1 MFQIGADIE
10 FGHLRERRNRRAVV
24 LIGSGTIIVPLLL
37 GLSGGWLAAPVLAP
51 GVDRLTFGLFIAVA
65 LAITAMPV
73 LGRILQAFDLMRT
86 RIGTVTIASAAAN
99 DVVGWLL
106 LAAISASVT
115 ASFTG
120 TAAVFQLAGLILLL
134 LAARMLGRPLVG
146 WLLRVLPIESAGPP
160 TLSPGL
166 MTVVTALVFTGAMAT
181 YQLGVFAIFGGF
193 LVGTLFHDR
202 PTFIAAWQ
210 RQIGQFVLVFFLP
223 VFFTLTGLRTDIGGL
238 STSTEWLALALFLTA
253 AIAGKMLPAYVAAR
267 LCGFDPREG
276 TMIGAMM
283 NTRGLM
289 ELVVLNVGYDL
300 GILPPAVFTMLVIVA
315 IVTTVM
321 TAPILRVCLRRTQP
335 ALVLRS
341 EA

>member
-115 ASFTG
+115 ASFTE
-120 TAAVFQLAGLILLL
+120 
-134 LAARMLGRPLVG
+134 RPPSSS
-146 WLLRVLPIESAGPP
+146 W
-160 TLSPGL
+160 
-166 MTVVTALVFTGAMAT
+166 
-181 YQLGVFAIFGGF
+181 
-193 LVGTLFHDR
+193 
-202 PTFIAAWQ
+202 
-210 RQIGQFVLVFFLP
+210 
-223 VFFTLTGLRTDIGGL
+223 
-238 STSTEWLALALFLTA
+238 
-253 AIAGKMLPAYVAAR
+253 PA
-267 LCGFDPREG
+267 
-276 TMIGAMM
+276 
-283 NTRGLM
+283 
-289 ELVVLNVGYDL
+289 
-300 GILPPAVFTMLVIVA
+300 
-315 IVTTVM
+315 
-321 TAPILRVCLRRTQP
+321 
-335 ALVLRS
+335 
-341 EA
+341 

>member
-1 MFQIGADIE
+1 
-10 FGHLRERRNRRAVV
+10 
-24 LIGSGTIIVPLLL
+24 
-37 GLSGGWLAAPVLAP
+37 
-51 GVDRLTFGLFIAVA
+51 
-65 LAITAMPV
+65 
-73 LGRILQAFDLMRT
+73 
-86 RIGTVTIASAAAN
+86 
-99 DVVGWLL
+99 
-106 LAAISASVT
+106 
-115 ASFTG
+115 
-120 TAAVFQLAGLILLL
+120 
-134 LAARMLGRPLVG
+134 
-146 WLLRVLPIESAGPP
+146 
-160 TLSPGL
+160 

-253 AIAGKMLPAYVAAR
+253 AIAGKMLLAYVAAR